1 MYGIFPF
8 SLWLH
13 TRKKIAVF
21 GKRLSLK
28 MVDHRFDLFMCEKLF
43 TSNDFIMQ
51 FRSILLLFGVVSI
64 KGNIE
69 DDFESFLG
77 NALFGF
83 ARSHLK
89 LVCIPL
95 VVIKLRVSF
104 SVFSLTL
111 DENYT
116 LKIFDLV
123 ANWFLDFDCK
133 QNVYWLEISTTVIWR
148 KN

>member
-1 MYGIFPF
+1 
-8 SLWLH
+8 
-13 TRKKIAVF
+13 
-21 GKRLSLK
+21 

-104 SVFSLTL
+104 NVFPMTL

-116 LKIFDLV
+116 LKIFDRV
-123 ANWFLDFDCK
+123 ANRFLGSDCK
-133 QNVYWLEISTTVIWR
+133 QSVY
-148 KN
+148 

>member
-1 MYGIFPF
+1 
-8 SLWLH
+8 
-13 TRKKIAVF
+13 
-21 GKRLSLK
+21 

-95 VVIKLRVSF
+95 EVIKSQISF
-104 SVFSLTL
+104 NVFLLTL
-111 DENYT
+111 DENYMQ
-116 LKIFDLV
+116 KIFDRV
-123 ANWFLDFDCK
+123 ANRFLDFDCK
-133 QNVYWLEISTTVIWR
+133 LNVY
-148 KN
+148 